1 MRIPGPKT
9 WRWTIASASV
19 LAMAA
24 AGAAA
29 TTGAAAATARP
40 GSHSGA
46 AHAVSAAAQRASRAF
61 WTPARMAAAT
71 PVQVA
76 AQAAAQTPAQA
87 DVPAATPTPPPG
99 IPSPTHFSGVP
110 TVGTLFFTTGTQQHF
125 CTASVVDSPTANL
138 VLTAAHCVY
147 GSSYATN
154 IEYVPQYHDGQQPF
168 GAWAVQT
175 ITVAA
180 GWQSSHDQNLDFAFL
195 TVTPPAG
202 THRPVQF
209 VTGGLH
215 LGIDIGYAHR
225 IEVIGY
231 NNGEDEPIKCASR
244 SFQFEPGQLEF
255 YCNDFQDGTSGGPW
269 IVGFN
274 PHWGTG
280 TVFGV
285 IGGYEEGGDYPWA
298 SYSVYFSGP
307 TLKLYWQA
315 EAQQF

>member
-1 MRIPGPKT
+1 
-9 WRWTIASASV
+9 
-19 LAMAA
+19 
-24 AGAAA
+24 
-29 TTGAAAATARP
+29 
-40 GSHSGA
+40 
-46 AHAVSAAAQRASRAF
+46 
-61 WTPARMAAAT
+61 MAAAT
-71 PVQVA
+71 PVQAA
-76 AQAAAQTPAQA
+76 AQAAAQA
-87 DVPAATPTPPPG
+87 DAPAATPTPPPG
-99 IPSPTHFSGVP
+99 IPSPTHFNGVP

-180 GWQSSHDQNLDFAFL
+180 GWQSSHDPNLDFAFL

-202 THRPVQF
+202 THRPIQF

-215 LGIDIGYAHR
+215 LGINIGYAHR

-244 SFQFEPGQLEF
+244 SFKFEPGQLEF

-269 IVGFN
+269 IVGFS
-274 PHWGTG
+274 PRWGTG

>member
-1 MRIPGPKT
+1 VRIPGSRI
-9 WRWTIASASV
+9 WRGTIATVST

-29 TTGAAAATARP
+29 TTGAAAAATGRP
-40 GSHSGA
+40 APHPGQVHP
-46 AHAVSAAAQRASRAF
+46 VSAAAQRASQLF

-71 PVQVA
+71 PVQSDATSA
-76 AQAAAQTPAQA
+76 A
-87 DVPAATPTPPPG
+87 PTPPPG
-99 IPSPTHFSGVP
+99 IPSPTHFAGVP

-180 GWQSSHDQNLDFAFL
+180 GWQNSHDPNLDFAFL
-195 TVTPPAG
+195 TVTPPSG
-202 THRPVQF
+202 THRPVQY

-215 LGIDIGYAHR
+215 LGINIGYAHR

-244 SFQFEPGQLEF
+244 SFEFEPGQMEF

-269 IVGFN
+269 IAGFN
-274 PHWGTG
+274 PHWGSG

-298 SYSVYFSGP
+298 SYSVYFSQP
-307 TLKLYWQA
+307 TLNLYWQA
-315 EAQQF
+315 EAQQL